1 MEIQLR
7 RREFAMR
14 IDQLLNKLCLTK
26 TRSIAKT
33 ACDKGLVSLNGKTAK
48 ASAEV
53 KDGDLL
59 IFRLYGF
66 EHELRIDKVPGGNVA
81 KKDATEYYTLLSR
94 KELSS

>member
-1 MEIQLR
+1 
-7 RREFAMR
+7 MR

-59 IFRLYGF
+59 QFKLYGF
-66 EHELRIDKVPGGNVA
+66 DHELRIDRVPTGNVA
-81 KKDATEYYTLLSR
+81 KKDATEYYTLLRR
-94 KELSS
+94 KELEN

>member
-1 MEIQLR
+1 
-7 RREFAMR
+7 MR